1 MVNKSKDPY
10 VGMGAPS
17 ITLVVFFFGKK
28 ACSMRGLLSVLFY
41 SDKDR
46 TVSVPR
52 NESTVLSQVQHT
64 VNHSSA
70 S

>member
-1 MVNKSKDPY
+1 MVNKAKGPC
-10 VGMGAPS
+10 VEMGAPS
-17 ITLVVFFFGKK
+17 ITLVVFFFGRK
-28 ACSMRGLLSVLFY
+28 ACSMSGLLSILFY

-46 TVSVPR
+46 TVSLPR